1 MYIFQKFRVIWSCK
15 SGVQIHYG
23 GRSDGILMPFIVTAV
38 FAFILYLIITSGSGD
53 VLGLWS
59 YEEIIAGVIVS
70 VVAGAISG
78 RFFCSSKN
86 YRMANPLRWV
96 LLIIY
101 VIPFFIEMARANLDV
116 ALRVITGKINPG
128 IVRVSPG
135 LKTDLGVLLLANSIT
150 LTPGTLT
157 VEVDEESGDLFV
169 HVINVSDKLAGKEI
183 ADEKDLFPIFNLVS
197 WIRRIAE

>member
-1 MYIFQKFRVIWSCK
+1 
-15 SGVQIHYG
+15 
-23 GRSDGILMPFIVTAV
+23 MPFIVTSI

-59 YEEIIAGVIVS
+59 YEEIAAGIFVSLIV
-70 VVAGAISG
+70 GAISG
-78 RFFCSSKN
+78 RFFCSGKS

-96 LLIIY
+96 LLIVY

-116 ALRVITGKINPG
+116 AYRVITGRINPG
-128 IVRVSPG
+128 IVRISPG

-157 VEVDEESGDLFV
+157 VEVDEESGDMFI
-169 HVINVSDKLAGKEI
+169 HVINMDEKLAGKKV
-183 ADEKDLFPIFNLVS
+183 ADEKDIFPIFNLVG

>member
-1 MYIFQKFRVIWSCK
+1 
-15 SGVQIHYG
+15 
-23 GRSDGILMPFIVTAV
+23 MPFIVTAV
-38 FAFILYLIITSGSGD
+38 FAFVLYLIITSGSGD

-86 YRMANPLRWV
+86 YRMANPLRWIMLV
-96 LLIIY
+96 VYI
-101 VIPFFIEMARANLDV
+101 IPFFIEMTRANLDV
-116 ALRVITGKINPG
+116 AMRVITGKINPG

-135 LKTDLGVLLLANSIT
+135 LETDLGVLLLANSIT

-169 HVINVSDKLAGKEI
+169 HVINVNDELAEKET
-183 ADEKDLFPIFNLVS
+183 AGEKDIFPVFNLVR